1 MADHGTDNRDLA
13 YDTENTVSTDTV
25 IFPSPIFVGWLMTVR
40 AEMLLWAIS
49 VLTSLLGEL
58 LVPKMLHI
66 PVYEKSHQ

>member
-1 MADHGTDNRDLA
+1 
-13 YDTENTVSTDTV
+13 
-25 IFPSPIFVGWLMTVR
+25 VGWLMTVR